1 MFGSGQTF
9 AGGEVE
15 GGGEPLTY
23 GPFLTPRRVKCQF
36 SFRCFVRKSCRQLEG
51 ASMQPLREKC
61 SLPSS
66 ICDAGSAGCG
76 GWEILVR
83 ICDIRHTC
91 GQIFLKLLKNLPLSR
106 QDIIASVSIALGSTR
121 SDAVTFFAFLQ
132 RIYWVG
138 RKSGP

>member
-51 ASMQPLREKC
+51 ASVQPLREKC

-66 ICDAGSAGCG
+66 ICDAGSA
-76 GWEILVR
+76 
-83 ICDIRHTC
+83 
-91 GQIFLKLLKNLPLSR
+91 LLAVVEGTFWSAFA
-106 QDIIASVSIALGSTR
+106 I
-121 SDAVTFFAFLQ
+121 SDTPVDRYF
-132 RIYWVG
+132 
-138 RKSGP
+138 